1 MGFQVDIWSLPSQDR
16 IHAAIGQESR
26 NAEDQTGRNNSGEPS
41 IFSTSST
48 EHHVTIVKGI
58 LMAVHLYRHSISSAS
73 DFSSSSSQP
82 GNIRV
87 LAAYENGG
95 VVLRE
100 YTRISKEKSVE
111 GQGWDVIWKARLHN
125 ETSTAPLFPTISPNE
140 SHAIV

>member
-1 MGFQVDIWSLPSQDR
+1 
-16 IHAAIGQESR
+16 
-26 NAEDQTGRNNSGEPS
+26 
-41 IFSTSST
+41 
-48 EHHVTIVKGI
+48 
-58 LMAVHLYRHSISSAS
+58 MAVHLYRHSISSAS

-125 ETSTAPLFPTISPNE
+125 ETSTAPTISPNE
-140 SHAIV
+140 SHAII